1 MRAELRAACAERQLQ
16 ETLTAA
22 CESAMRRALCAVR
35 RASSAERRAHAISPM
50 RSKSEVSAAEWRQ
63 RFDDARTWVF
73 CALLPHL
80 SGHRPT

>member
-1 MRAELRAACAERQLQ
+1 
-16 ETLTAA
+16 LTAA
-22 CESAMRRALCAVR
+22 CESAVRRALCA
-35 RASSAERRAHAISPM
+35 ERPVLTAAHAISPM
-50 RSKSEVSAAEWRQ
+50 RSKSEVSAAEWKQ